1 VVTRSA
7 GHGLPRIQYLFI
19 GSRLC
24 FTLLSDLTSRLGPGA
39 SLSLHLHPAVK
50 RTCTSK
56 LSIMFG
62 TPKKKGQ
69 PGEELPFA
77 LPKRGA
83 DRQSPDWDYGR

>member
-7 GHGLPRIQYLFI
+7 GHGLPRIQFLFI
-19 GSRLC
+19 GLRLC

-39 SLSLHLHPAVK
+39 SLSLHLYQVVK
-50 RTCTSK
+50 RICTSK
-56 LSIMFG
+56 LSNMLG

-77 LPKRGA
+77 APMRGTE
-83 DRQSPDWDYGR
+83 RQPPDLDYGR